1 MANRPIC
8 YWEEQRN
15 SSRKSEEI
23 GLNQQCHCLVVKVKS
38 NALSSQKRLVKWKD
52 ELIMGKSRIKL
63 NFTFVAQIE
72 LTFQVRFNYRVR
84 NGDELIP
91 R

>member
-1 MANRPIC
+1 M
-8 YWEEQRN
+8 
-15 SSRKSEEI
+15 
-23 GLNQQCHCLVVKVKS
+23 VKVKS